1 VGNRRVRIQIIADIL
16 RLGEA
21 GKTEIGLSADLG
33 YHQLGIYLAY
43 LVDKGFLEQQNR
55 GRRPIYQ
62 VTPQGGKL
70 LQSIEQVTQSLGID
84 DWRSDY

>member
-1 VGNRRVRIQIIADIL
+1 MADIL

-33 YHQLGIYLAY
+33 YQQLGTYLAY

-55 GRRPIYQ
+55 RRRAIYQ
-62 VTPQGGKL
+62 VTPQGREL
-70 LQSIEQVTQSLGID
+70 LQSIDQVTQSLGID